1 MEMQMYSGDTPSDP
15 YIYFPPLSINILFI
29 LLTV

>member
-1 MEMQMYSGDTPSDP
+1 MEMQMNSGDTPSDP
-15 YIYFPPLSINILFI
+15 YIYFSPLSINILFI